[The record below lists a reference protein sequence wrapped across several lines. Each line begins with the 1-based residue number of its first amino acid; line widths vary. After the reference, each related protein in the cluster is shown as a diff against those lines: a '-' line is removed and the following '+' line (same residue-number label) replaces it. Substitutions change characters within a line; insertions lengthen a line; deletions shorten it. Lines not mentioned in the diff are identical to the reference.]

1 MYNKYIFIFIMQYSY
16 GTSGFRFNHEIMY
29 KIAEKIG
36 MAIALLANQKNQALG
51 IMITASHNPYE
62 DNGTKIVDCDGCMI
76 PKIDEEYFTKYVNSN
91 NKIECSN
98 LSSKVIIGWDT
109 RFSSPKIKNLII
121 KGIIS
126 IDNSS
131 EIRCIDLVTT
141 PQLHY
146 EVYKLNNNI
155 SEDYI
160 DSLNIIKSK
169 IPVIVDCANG
179 VGTITMNKII
189 NYLKISNITLI
200 NTDIYNHKKLNYNCG
215 SDYVCTKLY
224 LDCNTSN
231 NFKLHVSFDGD
242 ADRIVFYYYNQ
253 TLNLLN
259 GDKISALIS
268 YYIMKNMENNNINIG
283 VIHTGYSNSNFIK
296 FINSLGS
303 NIKTVRTATGVKNL
317 HREAQKFDIGIYF
330 EANGH
335 GTTIFNNLPNVNY
348 VLIFQVVILINI

>member
-1 MYNKYIFIFIMQYSY
+1 
-16 GTSGFRFNHEIMY
+16 
-29 KIAEKIG
+29 
-36 MAIALLANQKNQALG
+36 
-51 IMITASHNPYE
+51 
-62 DNGTKIVDCDGCMI
+62 
-76 PKIDEEYFTKYVNSN
+76 
-91 NKIECSN
+91 
-98 LSSKVIIGWDT
+98 
-109 RFSSPKIKNLII
+109 
-121 KGIIS
+121 
-126 IDNSS
+126 
-131 EIRCIDLVTT
+131 
-141 PQLHY
+141 
-146 EVYKLNNNI
+146 
-155 SEDYI
+155 
-160 DSLNIIKSK
+160 
-169 IPVIVDCANG
+169 
-179 VGTITMNKII
+179 
-189 NYLKISNITLI
+189 YLKISNITLI